1 MCVCVVIW
9 IRYRHLTGALE
20 SDLKIDD
27 IVFSVCSTY
36 TCDTQVTHTHTHTCR
51 PVDGTSMNK
60 ECAAIDAV
68 GSMPPL

>member
-1 MCVCVVIW
+1 MFTLCMLLLRYLVHITKNIFSFNQIVSDIYHAVC
-9 IRYRHLTGALE
+9 YYT
-20 SDLKIDD
+20 SIDAK
-27 IVFSVCSTY
+27 FA
-36 TCDTQVTHTHTHTCR
+36 THTCR